1 MTATNNS
8 DVKKQPSE
16 EMELMHMIH
25 GSRITQL
32 IYVAAKL
39 KIADLLDEEPKS
51 SQEIAQIV
59 GVHPRALYRVM
70 RALSSL
76 GIFSEDEF
84 GYFHMT
90 QLGKLLKTGM
100 PGSLA
105 GYAIMVGEP
114 WSWSVEGDLLYS
126 VRTGKPAFAHIHGM
140 DVHDYMNRNIEAT
153 KQFNE
158 AMTSFSS
165 HELEPIINAYDFSQ
179 IKTVVDVGGGHGALL
194 AEILKINP
202 EMQGKL
208 FDLRAA
214 DEAAISIMEGQGVRD
229 RCELIPGNF
238 FQSVPGGGD
247 AYILKRVIHDWDDD
261 NAVTILKVC
270 HKAMSGKSSLLIMER
285 VIPKGNE
292 PSFGKL
298 VDISMLTLSGG
309 LERSE
314 HEFRVIFERAGF
326 KITNIIPTIC
336 PLSIIEARPVY

>member
-1 MTATNNS
+1 MTGANNP
-8 DVKKQPSE
+8 DVKNQPSAE
-16 EMELMHMIH
+16 IDLMHMIH

-39 KIADLLDEEPKS
+39 KIADLIDKEPKS
-51 SQEIAQIV
+51 SREIAQIA
-59 GVHPRALYRVM
+59 GVHPRALYRVL

-76 GIFSEDEF
+76 GIFSEDEK

-90 QLGKLLKTGM
+90 RLARPLRTGM
-100 PGSLA
+100 PDSLA

-126 VRTGKPAFAHIHGM
+126 VSTGKTAFAHVHGM
-140 DVHDYMNRNIEAT
+140 DVHEYMNQNIEVT

-165 HELEPIINAYDFSQ
+165 HELEPVINAYDFSQ
-179 IKTVVDVGGGHGALL
+179 FKTVVDVGGGHGTLL
-194 AEILKINP
+194 AQILKRNP
-202 EMQGKL
+202 EMHGKL

-214 DEAAISIMEGQGVRD
+214 DEAAISIMEKQGVKN
-229 RCELIPGNF
+229 RCELIPGDF
-238 FQSVPGGGD
+238 FESVPQGCE

-261 NAVTILKVC
+261 KAVAILETC
-270 HKAMSGKSSLLIMER
+270 HKAISDKGRILIIER
-285 VIPKGNE
+285 VIPQGNE

-314 HEFRVIFERAGF
+314 SEFKTIIEKAGF
-326 KITNIIPTIC
+326 KITNIMATGC
-336 PLSIIEARPVY
+336 PLNIIEAMPAH

>member
-1 MTATNNS
+1 MTEKNNP

-16 EMELMHMIH
+16 EMQLMHMIH

-39 KIADLLDEEPKS
+39 RIADLLDEGPKNT
-51 SQEIAQIV
+51 QEIAQIV
-59 GVHPRALYRVM
+59 GAHPRALYRVM
-70 RALSSL
+70 RALSGL
-76 GIFSEDEF
+76 GIFSEDEV

-90 QLGKLLKTGM
+90 QLAKPLKTGV
-100 PGSLA
+100 PDSLA

-114 WSWSVEGDLLYS
+114 WSWSVEGELLYS
-126 VRTGKPAFAHIHGM
+126 VRTGKPAFAHVHGM
-140 DVHDYMNRNIEAT
+140 DVHDYMNRNIEVT

-165 HELEPIINAYDFSQ
+165 HELEPILNAYDFSQ
-179 IKTVVDVGGGHGALL
+179 HKTVVDVGGGHGALL

-214 DEAAISIMEGQGVRD
+214 DEAAISIMEKQGVRK
-229 RCELIPGNF
+229 RCELVPGNF
-238 FQSVPGGGD
+238 FRSAPGGGD
-247 AYILKRVIHDWDDD
+247 AYIFKRVIHDWDDD
-261 NAVTILKVC
+261 NALAILKVC
-270 HKAMSGKSSLLIMER
+270 HKAMSDKSRLLIIER
-285 VIPKGNE
+285 LITIGNE

-298 VDISMLTLSGG
+298 VDISMLTISGG

-314 HEFRVIFERAGF
+314 PEFRMIIERAGF
-326 KITNIIPTIC
+326 KITNIIQTRC
-336 PLSIIEARPVY
+336 PLSIIEAMPVY

>member
-1 MTATNNS
+1 MLQQSLKSQISLT
-8 DVKKQPSE
+8 KGQK
-16 EMELMHMIH
+16 
-25 GSRITQL
+25 
-32 IYVAAKL
+32 AAGKL
-39 KIADLLDEEPKS
+39 HRWSGA
-51 SQEIAQIV
+51 
-59 GVHPRALYRVM
+59 HPRALYRVM

-76 GIFSEDEF
+76 GIFSEDEA
-84 GYFHMT
+84 GNFHMT
-90 QLGKLLKTGM
+90 QLARLLRTGTD
-100 PGSLA
+100 SLA

-126 VRTGKPAFAHIHGM
+126 VKTGKPAFKHVHGM
-140 DVHDYMNRNIEAT
+140 DVHDYMNLNMEVT

-165 HELEPIINAYDFSQ
+165 HELEPVINAYDFSQ
-179 IKTVVDVGGGHGALL
+179 FKTVVDVGGGHGALL
-194 AEILKINP
+194 AEILKSNTQ
-202 EMQGKL
+202 MQGKL

-214 DEAAISIMEGQGVRD
+214 DEAAISIMERQGVKN

-238 FQSVPGGGD
+238 FDSVPKGAD

-261 NAVTILKVC
+261 NAVAILKVC
-270 HKAMSGKSSLLIMER
+270 HKAMSAKSNLLIIER

-314 HEFRVIFERAGF
+314 SEFGMIFERAGF
-326 KITNIIPTIC
+326 KITNIIPTMC
-336 PLSIIEARPVY
+336 PLSIIEAMPVY